1 MIGIS
6 FHPFENHDESTLLA
20 LDFRNFLKLHFQ
32 YFQPSLSTH
41 SLILIYNKVRLTDIY
56 LVRHGES
63 EWNREGRIQGQFNS
77 PLTEF
82 GVAQAKAIS
91 SFLSDHLS
99 YDSIQI
105 YSSPLGRAQQTAEI
119 IAEGINQSVESIVI
133 ELRLNDFNLGEIAG
147 TYGWDKVTELYP
159 ELASLRLNN
168 PMHFHPPG
176 GESGADFKAR
186 IMEFMDE
193 IADHETPK
201 LLVSHGIVNKFI
213 RGIRKNLSG
222 KQMIELGESQDTIY
236 HLNNTQDQEIKV
248 PDWHELI
255 PN

>member
-1 MIGIS
+1 M
-6 FHPFENHDESTLLA
+6 
-20 LDFRNFLKLHFQ
+20 
-32 YFQPSLSTH
+32 
-41 SLILIYNKVRLTDIY
+41 TDIY

-99 YDSIQI
+99 YDQIQI

-119 IAEGINQSVESIVI
+119 IAEGINQPVKSIII
-133 ELRLNDFNLGEIAG
+133 EPRLNDFNLGEIAG
-147 TYGWDKVTELYP
+147 TYGWDKVAELYP
-159 ELASLRLNN
+159 ELAHLRLNN

-186 IMEFMDE
+186 LME
-193 IADHETPK
+193 
-201 LLVSHGIVNKFI
+201 
-213 RGIRKNLSG
+213 LS
-222 KQMIELGESQDTIY
+222 
-236 HLNNTQDQEIKV
+236 
-248 PDWHELI
+248 LI
-255 PN
+255 HI

>member
-1 MIGIS
+1 M
-6 FHPFENHDESTLLA
+6 
-20 LDFRNFLKLHFQ
+20 KLHFQ

-41 SLILIYNKVRLTDIY
+41 SLILIYHKVRLTDIY

-99 YDSIQI
+99 YDQIQI

-133 ELRLNDFNLGEIAG
+133 EPRLNDFNLGEIAG
-147 TYGWDKVTELYP
+147 TYGWDKVAELYP
-159 ELASLRLNN
+159 ELA
-168 PMHFHPPG
+168 H
-176 GESGADFKAR
+176 
-186 IMEFMDE
+186 
-193 IADHETPK
+193 
-201 LLVSHGIVNKFI
+201 
-213 RGIRKNLSG
+213 
-222 KQMIELGESQDTIY
+222 
-236 HLNNTQDQEIKV
+236 
-248 PDWHELI
+248 
-255 PN
+255 

>member
-1 MIGIS
+1 MIKVNVEVNTKYWYKKIKNPTKYFSKKLKKIS
-6 FHPFENHDESTLLA
+6 KIIPHIKGKNIIFTILLTNS
-20 LDFRNFLKLHFQ
+20 LNIKKL
-32 YFQPSLSTH
+32 
-41 SLILIYNKVRLTDIY
+41 NKTFVNKK
-56 LVRHGES
+56 LV
-63 EWNREGRIQGQFNS
+63 
-77 PLTEF
+77 
-82 GVAQAKAIS
+82 
-91 SFLSDHLS
+91 
-99 YDSIQI
+99 I
-105 YSSPLGRAQQTAEI
+105 YSSPLERAFRTAEI
-119 IAEGINQSVESIVI
+119 IAQGINYPKENIII
-133 ELRLNDFNLGEIAG
+133 EERLNDFNLGEIAG

-186 IMEFMDE
+186 ITEFMEE
-193 IADHETPK
+193 IADHKTPK

-222 KQMIELGESQDTIY
+222 KKMIELGESQDTIY

-248 PDWHELI
+248 PDWLELI